1 LRQEAALWQY
11 DQPRS
16 QRDPSALESES
27 APGANRDQG
36 HAQAHARLHFLYTF
50 RPREKGRLR
59 PPAKEFRL
67 KRKILIL
74 AAVAACVF
82 ATSCKKEAAPGPDVW
97 ATVNSKAISRAEVE
111 KYFRT
116 RVNAEA
122 PAPSQE
128 EALSLKLSILDELI
142 NNEIL
147 LERASKMNLIATDA
161 EVEDKFTES
170 KSPYT
175 EEEFQKK
182 LHDTGLT
189 VEDLK
194 NDIRRQLSV
203 QKLLNRE
210 VIAKISITDQDV
222 TDFYN
227 KNRAQFNVAEPQ
239 YHIAQ
244 IVITPHPDPSV
255 HNRKNDKATNDGE
268 AKRKVL
274 LLQQKLSSGADF
286 GQLAM
291 DYSEDSTATTG
302 GDLGFVPES
311 ALNRSDPALKKLVL
325 SMKPGEVSQA
335 IGNAGGYRILKMIA
349 KEAAGQRMLSD
360 PQVQQSVR
368 DMMRN
373 RKEQLLRSAYMIEA
387 RDDSHVTNYLARQI
401 LESAGKLPASN

>member
-1 LRQEAALWQY
+1 
-11 DQPRS
+11 
-16 QRDPSALESES
+16 
-27 APGANRDQG
+27 
-36 HAQAHARLHFLYTF
+36 
-50 RPREKGRLR
+50 
-59 PPAKEFRL
+59 L
-67 KRKILIL
+67 KRQILIL
-74 AAVAACVF
+74 AAMAACVF

-325 SMKPGEVSQA
+325 GMKPGEVSQA

-349 KEAAGQRMLSD
+349 KEAAGQRQLSD

-387 RDDSHVTNYLARQI
+387 RDDSHVANYLARQI